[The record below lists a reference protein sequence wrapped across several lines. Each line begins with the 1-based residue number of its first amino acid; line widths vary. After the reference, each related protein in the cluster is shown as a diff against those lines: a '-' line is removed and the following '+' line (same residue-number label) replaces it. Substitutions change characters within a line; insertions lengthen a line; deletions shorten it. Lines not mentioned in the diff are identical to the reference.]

1 MSDADILARATGFL
15 NALPHSRA
23 LGMQI
28 DAFGAGMATLSMGY
42 DPRLVGDPTTGVIHG
57 GAVSALMDSA
67 CGASV
72 LSHPDAPVS
81 TATIDLRMD
90 YMRSATPGQRIVA
103 RADCYHMTRNVA
115 FVRATA
121 FDDDKSRPVATATAT
136 WTVERAG

>member
-1 MSDADILARATGFL
+1 MTDPILIARAATFL
-15 NALPHSRA
+15 TALPHSQA
-23 LGMQI
+23 LGMQL
-28 DAFGAGMATLSMGY
+28 DAFGAGEATLSMAY
-42 DPRLVGDPTTGVIHG
+42 DRRFVGDPVTGVIHG

-67 CGASV
+67 CGAAV
-72 LSHPDAPVS
+72 LAHPDAPVS

-103 RADCYHMTRNVA
+103 RATCYHMTRNVA

-121 FDDDKSRPVATATAT
+121 FDDDDSRPVATATAT